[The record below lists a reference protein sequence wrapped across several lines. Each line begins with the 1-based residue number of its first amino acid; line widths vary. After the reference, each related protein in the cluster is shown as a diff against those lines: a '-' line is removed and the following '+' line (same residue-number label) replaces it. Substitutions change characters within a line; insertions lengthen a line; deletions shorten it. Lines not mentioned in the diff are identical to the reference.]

1 MICDGRILVVSFPDD
16 AKMAT
21 FRGRKSESGNRMHNM
36 PEPKLSW
43 EYCRCQCHAAQWHVQ
58 CNANNIINDL
68 NEDEDDNN
76 GGRGGIW
83 DLLSTWTEG
92 LHDVA
97 SLVEW
102 YLKHPKYLIKYDL
115 LNLVTLQKM
124 H

>member
-58 CNANNIINDL
+58 CNANNIVNDL

-83 DLLSTWTEG
+83 DLGSTLYVDSGTARRGVTGCEPIDDTSNG
-92 LHDVA
+92 T
-97 SLVEW
+97 
-102 YLKHPKYLIKYDL
+102 
-115 LNLVTLQKM
+115 LNTPNT
-124 H
+124 